1 MRVGVVGNRDYDGLS
16 DVLTK
21 LRRLAPELRLTLAF
35 EDELHALIDGAERME
50 DAAGVD
56 ALLTLGG
63 DGTMLRGARF
73 LAGRE
78 IPLMGVNLGRLGF
91 LTSCGRDEMEEAL
104 RMFAAGAF
112 RAEPRMTLEA
122 HAVEADGVTSRRW
135 LALNDVVIHKG
146 GFARVVRLHVSAD
159 GDTVARYAADG
170 LVVATPTGSTGY
182 SLSAGGPVVVPTFES
197 IILTPISPHTL
208 AIRPLVLPPR
218 ALVEVQASDD
228 SEELLVTVDGQ
239 SGTGIQSGQRLVVR
253 RAERMVQLVRFP
265 QMTFFGRLRR
275 KLGWGG
281 LPDRDDTAV
290 RC

>member
-16 DVLTK
+16 DVLAT

-35 EDELHALIDGAERME
+35 EPDLHELLEGAELLE
-50 DAAGVD
+50 SPGSVD

-63 DGTMLRGARF
+63 DGTMLRGARY

-78 IPLMGVNLGRLGF
+78 IPLVGVNLGRLGF
-91 LTSCGRDEMEEAL
+91 LTSCGRDEMEDAL
-104 RMFAAGAF
+104 RMFAAGSF
-112 RAEPRMTLEA
+112 LAEPRMSLEA
-122 HAVEADGVTSRRW
+122 RAVDGVGVPSRRW

-146 GFARVVRLHVSAD
+146 GFARVVRLHVQAD

-182 SLSAGGPVVVPTFES
+182 SLSAGGPVIAPTFES
-197 IILTPISPHTL
+197 IVLTPISPHTL

-218 ALVEVQASDD
+218 AIVEIEASDD

-239 SGTGIQSGQRLVVR
+239 GGTSLSAGQRLVVR
-253 RAERMVQLVRFP
+253 RAERTVQLVRFP
-265 QMTFFGRLRR
+265 GTTFFARLRR

-281 LPDRDDTAV
+281 LPERDDST